1 VRWFRGLASHETIF
15 PAKKP
20 FFEGDEDGRK
30 TLAANIAPSDQTT
43 EFDHVGAIQPDLP
56 GILHCSP
63 G

>member
-1 VRWFRGLASHETIF
+1 MKQFS

-20 FFEGDEDGRK
+20 FFEGGEDGRK
-30 TLAANIAPSDQTT
+30 ILAANIAPSDQTT
-43 EFDHVGAIQPDLP
+43 EFGHVGAIQPDLP

>member
-1 VRWFRGLASHETIF
+1 MKQFS

-20 FFEGDEDGRK
+20 FFEGGEDRRK
-30 TLAANIAPSDQTT
+30 ILAANIAHSDQTT
-43 EFDHVGAIQPDLP
+43 EFDHVSAIQPDLP